1 MRYHWGLG
9 VGHLHVHHPAST
21 SSSNSSI
28 PDKPRDIED
37 DQNTDHGPDNV
48 SEDAS
53 DIACAGSDAYDSDKP
68 EWDLDSHDL
77 EGWEDETDSGNDV
90 DCRSE
95 LGSESENSDGV
106 GM

>member
-9 VGHLHVHHPAST
+9 VGHLHAHRPAST
-21 SSSNSSI
+21 PNSSCSGE
-28 PDKPRDIED
+28 PSDIED
-37 DQNTDHGPDNV
+37 DQNADREPDHV

-53 DIACAGSDAYDSDKP
+53 NIDCASSDTCNSDKP
-68 EWDLDSHDL
+68 EWELDNREL
-77 EGWEDETDSGNDV
+77 EGWEDETDSGSGD

-95 LGSESENSDGV
+95 LDSELENSDGV